1 MPIQTAYIGLDRDI
15 TDSMTEMIREHFKDI
30 LLIAIIDNPE
40 KNIELLG
47 HLNLDL
53 LLFDIDDPDN
63 AESNLLHLIPENFA
77 DRTVVISKDPAKAVP
92 SMHKGMLDF
101 LPKSSDAQE
110 FKNILR
116 HFKSHMEHE
125 SSAAQIVNFD
135 RIIVNRHDKAYLLE
149 LENIHYFDA
158 DGPYTT
164 IMTTGGK
171 KISSSKALGY
181 YKSLLETKPNF
192 VLLNRSVIINIQ
204 NIKEIV
210 KEEGDGTVVMKDGS
224 RIDISRL
231 SKNRL
236 LQILNELQGNNF

>member
-1 MPIQTAYIGLDRDI
+1 MPIQAAYIGTHRETTESI
-15 TDSMTEMIREHFKDI
+15 TTMINENFKEI
-30 LLIAIIDNPE
+30 ILIAIIDNPE
-40 KNIELLG
+40 KNLELLH

-53 LLFDIDDPDN
+53 LLMDIDDPN
-63 AESNLLHLIPENFA
+63 NLTTDLMELVPEKFA
-77 DRTVVISKDPAKAVP
+77 NRTVIISKDATKAVP
-92 SMHKGMLDF
+92 AMHKGMLDF
-101 LPKSSDAQE
+101 LIKPVQIAE
-110 FKNILR
+110 FKNIFR
-116 HFKSHMEHE
+116 HFKHLQEHE
-125 SSAAQIVNFD
+125 QYQNSIVNFD

-164 IMTTGGK
+164 IMTAGGR

-181 YKSLLETKPNF
+181 YKGLLEAKRNF

-210 KEEGDGTVVMKDGS
+210 KEEGDGTVIMKDGS
-224 RIDISRL
+224 KIDISRL

-236 LQILNELQGNNF
+236 LQILNELQGNNL